1 MRWWHGSWVRACDE
15 ALSRFLMAA
24 NPGFRLWRLDSLA
37 NPFAVAS
44 LRGRFT
50 RGIVVIV
57 AALLLIGGGAQAWIN
72 YVQAVALATQVQRA
86 EAATAAYRIEAFLDT
101 VVAPLQSLA
110 RMPWGVGDL
119 TAEYRAAEFRKLMNT
134 VPSISRLNWNDHRD
148 ESRIHLSR
156 TDPDRVQALRETQA
170 RVSARE
176 DLRPAFGEPYAQDGL
191 DYYVDIAIRDTRT
204 DGGTTVATINLRFVS
219 ELTERLR
226 VGRTGIAYVLDGK
239 GRIIAHPRI
248 SMAMKLN
255 PDRTETAKAD
265 MASDASTRMVAGLGG
280 RKDAMSSSATIPLT
294 GWRFVVQQETG
305 EVLQPVFVVLLQTA
319 LLLAAALLIGLYL
332 GRRVAAGIVTPIEN
346 LDREARRFAAG
357 DLSSRIL
364 VTGEDEVSKLAHSF
378 NHMAGQLQEYTGQL
392 EQKVV
397 EKTAQLE
404 LANRHKSEFL
414 ANMSHE
420 LRTPL
425 NAIIGFSDVL
435 KAELFGSL
443 NAKQKEYAADI
454 SASGQHLLALIND
467 ILDLSKVEAGRMD
480 VEMREFSLKAT
491 LDNAMQIVR
500 GQAMSAGIRLDA
512 TVEDGVD
519 EVVADERKI
528 KQVLINLLANAV
540 KFSHQG
546 GWVRV
551 GVGSGDNEII
561 VRVTDSGPGIEK
573 ENQAVIFEA
582 FRQLPTVAG
591 HKHEGTGLGLAL
603 VKRLIELHGGRVW
616 VESEPGNGATFAFT
630 IPDRKAVTA

>member
-1 MRWWHGSWVRACDE
+1 
-15 ALSRFLMAA
+15 MAA
-24 NPGFRLWRLDSLA
+24 RPGFKFFRWDRPT
-37 NPFAVAS
+37 NPFAAAS
-44 LRGRFT
+44 LRGRFA
-50 RGIVVIV
+50 RGIVFIV
-57 AALLLIGGGAQAWIN
+57 AVLLLIGGGAQAWIN
-72 YVQAVALATQVQRA
+72 YRHAVALATQVQRA

-101 VVAPLQSLA
+101 AVAPLQSLA

-119 TAEYRAAEFRKLMNT
+119 TAGYRAAEFRKLMNT
-134 VPSISRLNWNDHRD
+134 VPSISRLSWNDHD
-148 ESRIHLSR
+148 GVSRIDLSR
-156 TDPDRVQALRETQA
+156 TDPDRVQALPKPQA
-170 RVSARE
+170 TSTVRE
-176 DLRPAFGEPYAQDGL
+176 DLRPAFGETYLQDGL
-191 DYYVDIAIRDTRT
+191 DYHVDIAIRDARM

-226 VGRTGIAYVLDGK
+226 VGKTGIAYVQDGQ

-255 PDRTETAKAD
+255 PDRTPAAKAD
-265 MASDASTRMVAGLGG
+265 IGPDTLAWMVSGLGRQG
-280 RKDAMSSSATIPLT
+280 DVMSSSVTIPLT

-305 EVLQPVFVVLLQTA
+305 EVLQPVFIVLLQTA

-332 GRRVAAGIVTPIEN
+332 GRRVASSIVTPIEN

-357 DLSSRIL
+357 DLSARIQ
-364 VTGEDEVSKLAHSF
+364 VAGDDEVSKLAHSF

-392 EQKVV
+392 EMKVA

-404 LANRHKSEFL
+404 QANRHKSEFL

-435 KAELFGSL
+435 KAEIFGQL
-443 NAKQKEYAADI
+443 NPKQKEYAADI
-454 SASGQHLLALIND
+454 SSSGQHLLSLIND

-480 VEMREFSLKAT
+480 VEMREFSLKAA
-491 LDNAMQIVR
+491 LDNAMQLVR
-500 GQAMSAGIRLDA
+500 GQAVSAGIRLDA
-512 TVEDGVD
+512 AVGEGVD
-519 EVVADERKI
+519 LVVADERKI

-551 GVGSGDNEII
+551 GVDSGDNETI
-561 VRVTDSGPGIEK
+561 VRVTDSGPGIDK

-582 FRQLPTVAG
+582 FRQLPPATG

-603 VKRLIELHGGRVW
+603 VKRLVELHGGRVW
-616 VESEPGNGATFAFT
+616 LESEPGNGATFAFT
-630 IPDRKAVTA
+630 IPARAGEGARA